1 MGTGPET
8 PRQQGYYMPAE
19 WHPHAACWMAW
30 PSSEATYQGAPE
42 GRKITYAKAKIAYSK
57 VGIRRFDCPLVLEG
71 GGIHVD
77 GEGTLLVT
85 ENCLLNK
92 NRNPDLSK
100 VQVEEYL
107 QQYLNIRKIIW
118 LNGNVPSDM
127 TDGHIDGLACFIRP
141 GVVLAASPTDE
152 SHPDYDVL
160 LENLEILR
168 HSSDEKGRPLEVVE
182 IATPSRRLEKRHD
195 PGCLLR

>member
-1 MGTGPET
+1 METGPET
-8 PRQQGYYMPAE
+8 PIQQGYYMPAE

-118 LNGNVPSDM
+118 LNGNIPSDM

-141 GVVLAASPTDE
+141 GVVLAASPADE
-152 SHPDYDVL
+152 SHPDYDK
-160 LENLEILR
+160 N
-168 HSSDEKGRPLEVVE
+168 
-182 IATPSRRLEKRHD
+182 
-195 PGCLLR
+195 

>member
-1 MGTGPET
+1 MSISYRTKLCT
-8 PRQQGYYMPAE
+8 NN
-19 WHPHAACWMAW
+19 
-30 PSSEATYQGAPE
+30 
-42 GRKITYAKAKIAYSK
+42 
-57 VGIRRFDCPLVLEG
+57 
-71 GGIHVD
+71 
-77 GEGTLLVT
+77 LL
-85 ENCLLNK
+85 
-92 NRNPDLSK
+92 RN
-100 VQVEEYL
+100 L

-118 LNGNVPSDM
+118 LNGNIPSDM